1 VTKRKNRGKSEY
13 VFLPTEWYKG
23 KAVRQGLKTKVKKIH
38 STEYDRYLA
47 AEGSEGK
54 RKKG

>member
-1 VTKRKNRGKSEY
+1 MTKRKNRGKSEY